1 MQIKVLQKNEFNV
14 IFFRCCKLMYF
25 FIQRYCFGRSSHSK
39 SGGFLSKYILEIIY
53 FKQLVHAINICW
65 ALENIFKLHKRVK
78 FSKKKK
84 ERFSKKKKPCQYV
97 KKERSNFVLRVLIK
111 WNEHTSKGKTP
122 CFQKIRGF
130 CFTFWLSSKKKM
142 KICICFKEVYS
153 IKKIVTVSALQTGQ
167 PASVSDPT
175 YHVNV
180 FIQQPITLSE
190 QLPHLADVTAF
201 LRTCLFLDT
210 F

>member
-1 MQIKVLQKNEFNV
+1 
-14 IFFRCCKLMYF
+14 MYF
-25 FIQRYCFGRSSHSK
+25 FIQRCCFGRSNH
-39 SGGFLSKYILEIIY
+39 SKYILEIIN

-65 ALENIFKLHKRVK
+65 AHENIFKLHKRVK
-78 FSKKKK
+78 FSKKK

-111 WNEHTSKGKTP
+111 WNEHASKGKTP
-122 CFQKIRGF
+122 CFQEIRGF
-130 CFTFWLSSKKKM
+130 CFTFWLSSKKKKM

-190 QLPHLADVTAF
+190 QLPHLAYVTAF
-201 LRTCLFLDT
+201 LRTGLFLDT